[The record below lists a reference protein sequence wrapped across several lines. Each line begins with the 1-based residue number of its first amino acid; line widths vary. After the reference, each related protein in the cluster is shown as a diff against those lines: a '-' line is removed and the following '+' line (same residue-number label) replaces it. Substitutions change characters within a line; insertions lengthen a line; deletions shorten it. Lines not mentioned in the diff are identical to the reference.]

1 MAKHINREL
10 FKVDLIKELDDL
22 SEAEME
28 DVLKYILLVK
38 NMRKCKIPRYT
49 KTMFEK
55 GGDNINV

>member
-10 FKVDLIKELDDL
+10 FKSDLIKELDDL
-22 SEAEME
+22 SGAEME

-49 KTMFEK
+49 KTTFEE

>member
-1 MAKHINREL
+1 MNREL
-10 FKVDLIKELDDL
+10 FKLDLIKELDDL

-28 DVLKYILLVK
+28 DVLNYILLVK

-49 KTMFEK
+49 KTTFEE

>member
-1 MAKHINREL
+1 MAKHMNREL
-10 FKVDLIKELDDL
+10 FKLDLIKELDDL
-22 SEAEME
+22 SAVEME

-49 KTMFEK
+49 KTAFEE